1 MQPLK
6 DPEHILILRETLQR
20 FIEDHMPRHL
30 AREWDEKN
38 EFPREVFDKLAALG
52 VTGLTVPEEYGG
64 SGPDVLA
71 TMVTIEELS
80 TRSMAVCSPYIQ
92 TACYAGMN
100 LVEVGSEE
108 QKREML
114 PKVAT
119 GEMIFAYGIS
129 EPDVGADVGSVK
141 TTARRDGDSIIVNG
155 AKRFCSGASFSDY
168 IYTVVRSGDGDN
180 RRGNLSILLIPPD
193 LPGITIE
200 LQKSMGLKG
209 SATADVTFQ
218 DVRIPASNIMGGEA
232 GWNAG
237 WGQLVGPGLDV
248 EKIEVAAMALGL
260 ARAAVEDA
268 WRYAQEREQG
278 GKPICTLQSI
288 RHMLAE
294 VKTQLEACRR
304 MTYHSA
310 ALLDA
315 GKDAGVATSMAKL
328 FVADTAV
335 EIVLTCQRV
344 LGAYGYVREYDMERY
359 VRDVLVMPIIGG
371 SSAVQKNNIANQLRL
386 PR

>member
-1 MQPLK
+1 MRPLEE
-6 DPEHILILRETLQR
+6 PEHIIILRETLQR
-20 FIEDHMPRHL
+20 FVEEYMPRVK
-30 AREWDEKN
+30 ARQWDEKN
-38 EFPREVFDKLAALG
+38 EFPREVFAKLAGMG

-64 SGPDVLA
+64 SGPDIVA
-71 TMVTIEELS
+71 TMVTIEELAS
-80 TRSMAVCSPYIQ
+80 RSMAVCSPFIQ
-92 TACYAGMN
+92 SACYAGMN
-100 LVEVGSEE
+100 LVEVGSDE
-108 QKREML
+108 QKRELL

-119 GEMIFAYGIS
+119 GEMLFAYGIS
-129 EPDVGADVGSVK
+129 EPDVGADVAAVK
-141 TTARRDGDSIIVNG
+141 TTARREGDEVVIDG
-155 AKRFCSGASFSDY
+155 AKRFCSGASICNY
-168 IYTVVRSGDGDN
+168 IYALVRSGQGDD
-180 RRGNLSILLIPPD
+180 RRGNLSIVLIPPKS
-193 LPGITIE
+193 PGITIE
-200 LQKSMGLKG
+200 LQKAMGLKG

-218 DVRIPASNIMGGEA
+218 DVRVPARNIMGGEA

-248 EKIEVAAMALGL
+248 EKIEVAAMALGV

-268 WRYAQEREQG
+268 WRYSQERVQS

-288 RHMLAE
+288 RHMLSE
-294 VKTQLEACRR
+294 VKTQLEACRL

-310 ALLDA
+310 ALLGA
-315 GKDAGVATSMAKL
+315 GANAGVSTSMAKL
-328 FVADTAV
+328 FVSDTAV

-344 LGAYGYVREYDMERY
+344 LGAYGYVQEYDMERY